1 MALNDKNVVEYLE
14 KLWNDDVNIL
24 LPINNI
30 TENNLITEINN
41 IDIENFKEKIDNT
54 FKSIKILSNSQYCGN
69 ERRTGLKKNE
79 LKQSDILLCLHAFKQ
94 LENNSIINNDVLDKI
109 NKVMIFVKHKSKDI
123 LMPCNYRYIQNHSKP
138 LKLLDKFWCLSL
150 VDHIKKLDTNIFIC
164 NIVRDMTHDIIY
176 YADKNTKSMENII
189 LLDLER
195 AFDNVSYDV
204 LEKLLLNNISRKNNI
219 EIATK
224 MVSQYM
230 FIIKNRQLYYNNNIV
245 KYKKGLPTGLT
256 SSNIVYTM
264 LMDEIIHEWLQ
275 NNDIII
281 DTDIILN
288 IFVDDFYIKI
298 LNVNKLNMVVTS
310 LVSVLEKY
318 KFKVNFSKCKID
330 MKLLENKCDILNQ
343 FSILTENDLYLGI
356 PFTRDYKKYTDL
368 ILKKYNERYNC
379 SMTYDDVYIN
389 ELFKKIRYYTYKMK
403 PIILVGNK

>member
-1 MALNDKNVVEYLE
+1 
-14 KLWNDDVNIL
+14 
-24 LPINNI
+24 
-30 TENNLITEINN
+30 
-41 IDIENFKEKIDNT
+41 
-54 FKSIKILSNSQYCGN
+54 
-69 ERRTGLKKNE
+69 
-79 LKQSDILLCLHAFKQ
+79 
-94 LENNSIINNDVLDKI
+94 
-109 NKVMIFVKHKSKDI
+109 
-123 LMPCNYRYIQNHSKP
+123 
-138 LKLLDKFWCLSL
+138 
-150 VDHIKKLDTNIFIC
+150 
-164 NIVRDMTHDIIY
+164 
-176 YADKNTKSMENII
+176 
-189 LLDLER
+189 
-195 AFDNVSYDV
+195 
-204 LEKLLLNNISRKNNI
+204 
-219 EIATK
+219 

-256 SSNIVYTM
+256 SSNLVYTM

-298 LNVNKLNMVVTS
+298 LNVNKLNMVITS